1 MSIRLKNLYKLLIEN
16 RKHEVQGWNKAYKN
30 FYSQVEKIRERIK
43 AGEALSN
50 NDEGFLRELLY
61 DLDNGVASRGQSVL
75 SKDNFQSFIKNTDFL
90 SALEILIVN
99 PNQEN
104 YQSFRKI
111 WCDQGK
117 SNNPVIINRVVS
129 ACTL

>member
-50 NDEGFLRELLY
+50 ND
-61 DLDNGVASRGQSVL
+61 
-75 SKDNFQSFIKNTDFL
+75 DF
-90 SALEILIVN
+90 
-99 PNQEN
+99 
-104 YQSFRKI
+104 YKI
-111 WCDQGK
+111 GRAH
-117 SNNPVIINRVVS
+117 V
-129 ACTL
+129 